1 MSFQDLL
8 NRAGLGQYQQYFGT
22 GEQVAQAFGFEGNQ
36 AEQFGRF
43 FQPFDQ
49 SRLEDAAKEIEAR
62 QATRTGFLQSDYESG
77 FRGLTN
83 QLGQATR
90 QISQAAGQS
99 GFTRAGA
106 TARQIGEARER
117 VGESVQ
123 DLMLGRQRGMYQI
136 KQQAG
141 QERAGLTSLL
151 QSYLTGAFGRGEQI
165 ARLDPVSAPSAPS
178 LSPQE
183 IRVNQRAQEIM
194 QNNPGMSESDAMRYA
209 EQDFYRDRL

>member
-136 KQQAG
+136 EQQAG

-165 ARLDPVSAPSAPS
+165 ARLDPN
-178 LSPQE
+178 SPQGAPQPTTKQQS
-183 IRVNQRAQEIM
+183 I
-194 QNNPGMSESDAMRYA
+194 QNDVQQILQANPTMTYEQALGMA
-209 EQDFYRDRL
+209 EQSADRL

>member
-106 TARQIGEARER
+106 TARQYGEARER
-117 VGESVQ
+117 VGESMQ

-136 KQQAG
+136 EQQTG

-165 ARLDPVSAPSAPS
+165 ARLDPN
-178 LSPQE
+178 SPQGAPQPTTKQQS
-183 IRVNQRAQEIM
+183 I
-194 QNNPGMSESDAMRYA
+194 QNDVQQILQANPTMTYEQALGMA
-209 EQDFYRDRL
+209 EQSADRL